1 MRIRLPSAAGA
12 PAEAQFDW
20 PGSAHGAPESPAAAR
35 AQRQRCP
42 PSRNGTAEQLR
53 SVRRNHDSAAP
64 AAASSPTWPHYLTAN
79 RYVIRTGRHAGPR
92 VTVPCLA
99 WAYRASSL
107 DSGSRSERAVFSG
120 GGISSGRSEL
130 ARWPFFSGG
139 GSERAD
145 FSEQNHT
152 QNRKNFPA
160 CGPQVGPQA
169 KF

>member
-1 MRIRLPSAAGA
+1 MAPLGSTSQIRNTVADTLATPVS
-12 PAEAQFDW
+12 
-20 PGSAHGAPESPAAAR
+20 
-35 AQRQRCP
+35 
-42 PSRNGTAEQLR
+42 LR
-53 SVRRNHDSAAP
+53 
-64 AAASSPTWPHYLTAN
+64 LTQGLGLALAN
-79 RYVIRTGRHAGPR
+79 
-92 VTVPCLA
+92 
-99 WAYRASSL
+99 RASSL
-107 DSGSRSERAVFSG
+107 DSGARSERAVFSG

-152 QNRKNFPA
+152 QNRKIFPA